1 MRSLLLSSV
10 LFAFGSAQNPPE
22 QCVYTAND
30 GNFVLNLTEI
40 SDWTLEYE
48 DPDHFYYYT
57 PCRNGLR
64 CTQGG
69 ALFSANSIQMKQ
81 GANVC
86 THYLSV
92 DHHEQAEYSF
102 IGGSWRF
109 HYEDGEVCDVTQQP
123 RKTTIFYHCNNVNV
137 DGPAHLESAEERE
150 KCDYTFSISSAL
162 ACMPEERHN
171 ANCQWKVPVGDGKY
185 KYLDLSDLK
194 GEVVHGQLGNGYE
207 FYHSICANK
216 IPCYQQ
222 HQRQVMS
229 VIDNKAT
236 GTCEHSMSVWENGQV
251 QPLLHELKEGT
262 HWTFHYWN
270 GQTCSNGEQGEE
282 KIRFF
287 CDREAIKPQV
297 MGVYGQGDCIFDMNI
312 STRAACDTLEP
323 RWVDAAQWFE
333 G

>member
-1 MRSLLLSSV
+1 MRSLLLSTA
-10 LFAFGSAQNPPE
+10 LLAIGHGQNPSDT
-22 QCVYTAND
+22 CVYTAND

-69 ALFSANSIQMKQ
+69 ALYSANAIQMKQ

-86 THYLSV
+86 THFLSV
-92 DHHEQAEYSF
+92 DHHEHAEYSF

-109 HYEDGEVCDVTQQP
+109 HYEDGEICDITQQP
-123 RKTTIFYHCNNVNV
+123 RHTTVWFHCNNVNTV
-137 DGPAHLESAEERE
+137 IPATVETVNEDEP
-150 KCDYTFSISSAL
+150 CNYDFSISSPL
-162 ACMPEERHN
+162 ACLPESRHN
-171 ANCQWKVPVGDGKY
+171 ANCQWKVPAGNGDY
-185 KYLDLSDLK
+185 KYLDLSELK
-194 GEVVHGQLGNGYE
+194 GEVMHGELGNGYE
-207 FYHSICANK
+207 MYHSICSNK

-236 GTCEHSMSVWENGQV
+236 GTCEHSMSVWEDGQV
-251 QPLLHELKEGT
+251 QPLLHEDG

-270 GQTCSNGEQGEE
+270 GMTCSNGQQGEE

-287 CDREAIKPQV
+287 CDRTALKPQV

-312 STRAACDTLEP
+312 STKAACETLEP
-323 RWVDAAQWFE
+323 QWVDAQLLFE
-333 G
+333 